1 MGKRIVVIGG
11 VACGPKSAARAKRLD
26 PGCEII
32 LLEKGGEISYGA
44 CGLPFY
50 LEGEVKEIK
59 ELINTPVG
67 VPRDVNFFRAVKG
80 VEARVNT
87 EAVEIDRNRKVVKIR
102 DLVEGKEEDLPYDN
116 LVIATG
122 SRPVRPPLPGIDLD
136 GIHCLKTLGDGQAI
150 KKAIEGSKR
159 KKAVI
164 VGAGLIGLECVES
177 LLKAGFE
184 THVIEKLPF
193 VLPALLDEEMAVP
206 LMKHLQAKGVFLHCN
221 DGVARFEDDG
231 QGRVSR
237 VVTEKNAIE
246 ADLVIL
252 AIGFRPNIELAQKA
266 GLEIGKYGIKVD
278 SHLRTSDPSIYA
290 GGDCI
295 ESRNIVTGMP
305 CYAPMG
311 STANKHG
318 RIIGNNLSGWNSTF
332 SGVCGTGVCRIL
344 GFNVART
351 GLTERDAVNLGYN
364 VLTTLSPGPDR
375 PHYMKGCGLIHLKL
389 IAEAYSGRL
398 LGVQILGH
406 GEVLSRV
413 DTIAALLAKAG
424 TIDDLS
430 EIDMA
435 YAPPFSPAMDNVIV
449 AANIIQNKRDSV
461 ARAYSPAEV
470 KAKLDAGEDFILL
483 DVRTP
488 KELEVLSL
496 PYDNVV
502 HIPLGKVR
510 ERAGELPMD
519 KEIVC
524 LCKLSL
530 RGYEAARMLIGQG
543 FEEDNIKFLDGG
555 IVAWPYEK
563 RIKK

>member
-193 VLPALLDEEMAVP
+193 VLPALLDEEMAIP

-563 RIKK
+563 IVGS

>member
-351 GLTERDAVNLGYN
+351 GLTERDAVNLGYD

-406 GEVLSRV
+406 GEMLSRV

-563 RIKK
+563 IVGS

>member
-351 GLTERDAVNLGYN
+351 GLTERDAVNLGYD

-563 RIKK
+563 IVGS

>member
-67 VPRDVNFFRAVKG
+67 GPRDVNFFRAVKG

-351 GLTERDAVNLGYN
+351 GLTERDAVNLGYD

-563 RIKK
+563 IVGS

>member
-26 PGCEII
+26 PNCEII

-67 VPRDVNFFRAVKG
+67 VPRNVNFFKAVKG

-87 EAVEIDRNRKVVKIR
+87 EAIEIDRNRKVVKIR

-136 GIHCLKTLGDGQAI
+136 GIHCLKTIGDGQAI

-159 KKAVI
+159 KKAAI

-221 DGVARFEDDG
+221 DGVARFEDNG
-231 QGRVSR
+231 QGRISR

-351 GLTERDAVNLGYN
+351 GLTERDAVNLGYD

-375 PHYMKGCGLIHLKL
+375 PHYMKGCELIHLKL

-449 AANIIQNKRDSV
+449 AANIIQNKRDSI
-461 ARAYSPAEV
+461 ARA
-470 KAKLDAGEDFILL
+470 
-483 DVRTP
+483 
-488 KELEVLSL
+488 
-496 PYDNVV
+496 
-502 HIPLGKVR
+502 
-510 ERAGELPMD
+510 
-519 KEIVC
+519 
-524 LCKLSL
+524 
-530 RGYEAARMLIGQG
+530 
-543 FEEDNIKFLDGG
+543 
-555 IVAWPYEK
+555 
-563 RIKK
+563 

>member
-193 VLPALLDEEMAVP
+193 VLPALLDEEMAIP

-351 GLTERDAVNLGYN
+351 GLTERDAVNLGYD